1 MSWPTA
7 PPGSPPLTDTDAD
20 DLIRSVHAA
29 SMLLGRP
36 GAAGAD
42 LVSLKDMMLRVSQLA
57 DDLPQ
62 ITELD
67 LSPVIARRDGTLAA
81 DARIF
86 LQPAKSTD
94 AYLRQLR

>member
-1 MSWPTA
+1 M
-7 PPGSPPLTDTDAD
+7 
-20 DLIRSVHAA
+20 
-29 SMLLGRP
+29 
-36 GAAGAD
+36 
-42 LVSLKDMMLRVSQLA
+42 A

-81 DARIF
+81 DARIR
-86 LQPAKSTD
+86 LLPTKSTD